1 MVLETSK
8 EKGSL
13 RTLLDKNRSKIRTLL
28 YAAGITAALLPI
40 EIHLWNQIKGKEHQ
54 TDLPKKNVPMKQI
67 EDIPVQTFSV
77 SELLKKN
84 NITLDDFLL
93 NNP

>member
-28 YAAGITAALLPI
+28 YAAGITAAFLPI